1 MKRILDVY
9 VDLVMKHDDEVK
21 LRGVANELGVSY
33 EDFLVAVMFEPDFS
47 RCTCEFADSDDPTT
61 EELEACECEPLFHP
75 RSDLRERVDGE
86 DVFMKS
92 STLSRVLLE
101 MPNCAGEELRDGA
114 MQLVQFAVEEATG
127 ESVEKQNEHLAVAL
141 AHCTVDDCT
150 PLERLLDETLL
161 QVREHFSKEEP

>member
-1 MKRILDVY
+1 
-9 VDLVMKHDDEVK
+9 
-21 LRGVANELGVSY
+21 
-33 EDFLVAVMFEPDFS
+33 
-47 RCTCEFADSDDPTT
+47 
-61 EELEACECEPLFHP
+61 
-75 RSDLRERVDGE
+75 
-86 DVFMKS
+86 MKS